1 MPKRHRAQVSA
12 DSGEN
17 GRLWWHCDEDDWY
30 ASSVKHWNACDVD
43 VLGGCDGVDDV
54 DIEGSLGFL
63 QEALGERWT
72 ATDGSDPPPMP
83 GSYAMDVG
91 AGCGRVTGGLLL
103 RAFERVHMVEVRVPP
118 LAAAIIVSTS
128 PRCWQVSGALLDK
141 ALRTLSAHTA
151 RLDTTRASLASFL
164 PVPVTYD
171 SIWAQWILGHLTD
184 TSVVQLLRACR
195 AALKPGGF
203 IVVKENNA
211 APRLCAEGNSRYLI
225 DQVTP
230 RLPAPSA
237 LPRSARMR
245 VCPQDNAAVIRT
257 HAHHLA
263 LFRRAGCT
271 VAAFRRQT
279 SFPADLFPVRM
290 YLLKESGSGR
300 LAPASA

>member
-1 MPKRHRAQVSA
+1 
-12 DSGEN
+12 
-17 GRLWWHCDEDDWY
+17 
-30 ASSVKHWNACDVD
+30 
-43 VLGGCDGVDDV
+43 
-54 DIEGSLGFL
+54 
-63 QEALGERWT
+63 
-72 ATDGSDPPPMP
+72 
-83 GSYAMDVG
+83 
-91 AGCGRVTGGLLL
+91 
-103 RAFERVHMVEVRVPP
+103 
-118 LAAAIIVSTS
+118 
-128 PRCWQVSGALLDK
+128 VSGALLDK

-225 DQVTP
+225 DQ
-230 RLPAPSA
+230 
-237 LPRSARMR
+237 
-245 VCPQDNAAVIRT
+245 DNAAVIRT